1 MDAEYF
7 TQEIYKV
14 AKRIGNMKL
23 FNHVFPFNKIELS
36 DLCLYDNQGDTL
48 LHAQRLI
55 AGVALQE
62 LLQRRLVF
70 TTVQLY
76 DFEVSLQ
83 RETPDAPLNLQF
95 ILDRFKKEGTSAIDL
110 HSQINTILARRG
122 TLRYDVHSEAP
133 RGAGLFDPNHVAVSD
148 FLATVSLKSLER
160 DSININIRKI
170 SFEEKSGFSLRK
182 FGAKLIG
189 NRENVVLSRQQ
200 LEIPGCRVVHS
211 LDEAVALFPA
221 DEELFVIGGAEIYA
235 EALPRAAKFYLTRV
249 CHAYEGDTRFPAW
262 DVRKWR
268 LVASEAF
275 ERGVAYPY
283 PFVFET
289 YERR

>member
-1 MDAEYF
+1 MKYLFRLIKIFIVSLLTIFIVSVTAAYLLLNIPSVQQKITRWGEDELSSLLG
-7 TQEIYKV
+7 T
-14 AKRIGNMKL
+14 RLTIGAS
-23 FNHVFPFNKIELS
+23 HVFPFNKIELS

-133 RGAGLFDPNHVAVSD
+133 RGAGLS
-148 FLATVSLKSLER
+148 
-160 DSININIRKI
+160 
-170 SFEEKSGFSLRK
+170 
-182 FGAKLIG
+182 
-189 NRENVVLSRQQ
+189 SR
-200 LEIPGCRVVHS
+200 R
-211 LDEAVALFPA
+211 
-221 DEELFVIGGAEIYA
+221 
-235 EALPRAAKFYLTRV
+235 
-249 CHAYEGDTRFPAW
+249 
-262 DVRKWR
+262 
-268 LVASEAF
+268 
-275 ERGVAYPY
+275 
-283 PFVFET
+283 
-289 YERR
+289 